1 MELAE
6 LTERPWVDSPAVPAL
21 QKSQSILVEFPE
33 EDESMGAFHVT
44 YFGPDANVSTMH
56 RT

>member
-1 MELAE
+1 MQLAE